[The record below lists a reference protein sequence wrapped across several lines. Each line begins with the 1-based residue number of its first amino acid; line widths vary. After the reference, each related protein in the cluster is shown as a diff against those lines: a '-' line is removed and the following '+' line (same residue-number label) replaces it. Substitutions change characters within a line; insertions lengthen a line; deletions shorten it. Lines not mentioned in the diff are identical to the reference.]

1 MTKMKAEPATKLCD
15 DAQKYSISSVP
26 QIDTE
31 LHFKT
36 SIESDKVSRS
46 KPRAESDVD
55 DIPPL
60 SERLKSHRAP
70 SSLDQLGAKS
80 THREYIEI
88 PSWVEIAKPGGYNKT
103 NLTYTSLVIS
113 SQHARTDLNFVRT
126 RDMHKK
132 SSDTVGQF
140 QASEREKKQSMIS
153 EAEDPLMPCGDTKVG
168 GAQGVTSSLQ
178 HQYCGSSEEESSQ
191 SDDDIP
197 PLVDRIVSK
206 RPGISSSPLKSK
218 LSPTKDLAMK
228 SEIEVAWKGATKT
241 NAKRKVGFGSFKGGL
256 NFKEDTGG
264 RNWNIRE
271 KAASKSFSVGAVGL
285 SGTCY
290 NIGSAE
296 SPIEID

>member
-1 MTKMKAEPATKLCD
+1 MTKMKAEPATELCD
-15 DAQKYSISSVP
+15 DAQKYSISPVS

-36 SIESDKVSRS
+36 STESIDDNKASRP
-46 KPRAESDVD
+46 KPRAESEFIDVD

-60 SERLKSHRAP
+60 SERLKSHRGS
-70 SSLDQLGAKS
+70 SSLEQQGAKS
-80 THREYIEI
+80 THSECR
-88 PSWVEIAKPGGYNKT
+88 AKPGGYNKT

-113 SQHARTDLNFVRT
+113 SQHAQTDLNFLRT
-126 RDMHKK
+126 RKMHKK

-140 QASEREKKQSMIS
+140 QASERERKQSVIS
-153 EAEDPLMPCGDTKVG
+153 EAEDPLMPYGDTKVG

-178 HQYCGSSEEESSQ
+178 YQYCDSSDEESSR

-197 PLVDRIVSK
+197 PLVDRIGSK
-206 RPGISSSPLKSK
+206 RPGSSSSPLKSK
-218 LSPTKDLAMK
+218 LSPTKDLVIYMK
-228 SEIEVAWKGATKT
+228 SEIEVVAIGQDATKT
-241 NAKRKVGFGSFKGGL
+241 NAKRRLGLESFK
-256 NFKEDTGG
+256 NFKDDTGG
-264 RNWNIRE
+264 RNWDTRE
-271 KAASKSFSVGAVGL
+271 KAASKDVSVGAVGL